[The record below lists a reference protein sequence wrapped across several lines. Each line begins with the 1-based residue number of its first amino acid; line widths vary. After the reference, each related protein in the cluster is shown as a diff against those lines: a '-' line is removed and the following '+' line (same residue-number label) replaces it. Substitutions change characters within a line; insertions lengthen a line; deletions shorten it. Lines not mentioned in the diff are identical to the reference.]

1 MIEYAREIAFLLRGC
16 GRALLVGFGLCGASA
31 VMDLVCMVLLP
42 LFLFATLTGSLTL
55 MSGPAAGF
63 VTRWFPTYDSLAF
76 TVIGAFL
83 LRGALSLYVGAR
95 LTRLSEAIR
104 ATLIRKLAGFYLTCP
119 YQQFTSRS
127 VAWALTMVGA
137 YTGTFAGSVA
147 LPLLRLLL
155 DLMTMVAIFGFL
167 MIIDHRVVSIT
178 ALTLA
183 VVGVSYYYAVRR
195 ASERQSQRL
204 SELQASLGQH
214 LSRSLHS
221 PREVRVF
228 QLQSHFLAGMQDVL
242 HKGADAQARL
252 TVIGSIPRVLG
263 ELTLIGLA
271 LGYLAYRSS
280 AGVDSALMMSQ
291 LGLLGFAG
299 LRLLPAFAMS
309 LGNVAALRAGRH
321 VTGLLVKELQ
331 SLPAAAPAL
340 PHAAMAAPPPFESL
354 ELRDVSFGYAADR
367 PVLKGVSLS
376 IRRGESVG
384 IVGSSGAGKSTLGD
398 LILGLLAPATGDT
411 LVNGQPARLD
421 TEEWWHTVGF
431 VPQAVFLSND
441 TLLHNVAFGVP
452 EASID
457 RARAER
463 AATMAQ
469 LDDVIAAMPK
479 GLDSTIGDYGVR
491 LSGGQRQRV
500 AIARALYHERQLL
513 VLDEATSAL
522 DTETEKAV
530 VAAVSSLRGSVTTF
544 IIAHRRSTLESCD
557 AVVEIRD
564 AQVSVI
570 ERRNGEIPVQVRLTP
585 IKFAKDS

>member
-42 LFLFATLTGSLTL
+42 LFLFATLAGSLTL
-55 MSGPAAGF
+55 APGPAA
-63 VTRWFPTYDSLAF
+63 TLITSWFPTYDSLVA

-104 ATLIRKLAGFYLTCP
+104 TTLIRKLAGFYLTCP

-195 ASERQSQRL
+195 ASERLSKRL
-204 SELQASLGQH
+204 SELQVSLGQQ

-228 QLQSHFLAGMQDVL
+228 QLQSHFQAGIEDVL
-242 HKGADAQARL
+242 HQGADAQANL
-252 TVIGSIPRVLG
+252 TVIGSMPRILG

-271 LGYLAYRSS
+271 LGYLVYRTRT
-280 AGVDSALMMSQ
+280 GVDSALMMSQ

-309 LGNVAALRAGRH
+309 LGNIAALRAGRH
-321 VTGLLVKELQ
+321 VTGLLVKELR
-331 SLPAAAPAL
+331 SLPAPATGVR
-340 PHAAMAAPPPFESL
+340 HAAATAIPFESL

-367 PVLKGVSLS
+367 PLLERVSLR
-376 IRRGESVG
+376 INRGESIG
-384 IVGSSGAGKSTLGD
+384 IVGTSGAGKSTLGD
-398 LILGLLAPATGDT
+398 LILGLLTPAAGEI

-421 TEEWWHTVGF
+421 SEPWWHTVGF

-441 TLLHNVAFGVP
+441 TLLHNIAFGVP
-452 EASID
+452 EAAID
-457 RARAER
+457 RPKAMR
-463 AATMAQ
+463 AAAMAQ
-469 LDDVIAAMPK
+469 LDDVIASMPK
-479 GLDSTIGDYGVR
+479 GMDSLIGDYGVR

-500 AIARALYHERQLL
+500 AIARALYHERQFL
-513 VLDEATSAL
+513 VLDEATSSL
-522 DTETEKAV
+522 DSETEKAV
-530 VAAVSSLRGSVTTF
+530 VDAVSSLRGAVTTF
-544 IIAHRRSTLESCD
+544 IIAHRRSTLDSCD
-557 AVVEIRD
+557 VLAGIEGGSLV
-564 AQVSVI
+564 VI
-570 ERRNGEIPVQVRLTP
+570 ERRGSAAGRV
-585 IKFAKDS
+585 AG